1 MLIVSRSLLPLLA
14 LVGVAFSLGTGHVCA
29 RYAFTHDVSILTA
42 ATLRS
47 ACAVLILL
55 VLLRVRGIPVL
66 PLRGAATPTLLF
78 GVLIAVQTL
87 AVQLAV
93 KLMPVALA
101 ILLFYTYP
109 LFTGIASSLLGA
121 ERLSARLLAALGAA
135 FAGLALVLGVAPQA
149 VSAAGVAAA
158 LAASG
163 CFSAVLVL
171 TPKLAPTLAAPVRT
185 FLMMTTAAALFL
197 AAAAASGQ
205 FQWPADPA
213 GQSGLLGLTLFYAI
227 GITVL
232 FLVLPLLGPTQTA
245 VVLNLEPVAVAL
257 VAWGLLGE
265 ALSGVQLLGA
275 VVVVVAVIYFQV
287 AARRK

>member
-1 MLIVSRSLLPLLA
+1 MPASSRPLLPLLA

-29 RYAFTHDVSILTA
+29 RFAFTHGVGILTA

-47 ACAVLILL
+47 VCATLILFA
-55 VLLRVRGIPVL
+55 LLRVRGIPL
-66 PLRGAATPTLLF
+66 ARNRAGAKATILF
-78 GVLIAVQTL
+78 GFLIAAQTL

-121 ERLSARLLAALGAA
+121 ERLSARLLATLVAA
-135 FAGLALVLGVAPQA
+135 FGGLALVLGVAPTTVDA
-149 VSAAGVAAA
+149 LGVAAA
-158 LAASG
+158 LAASA
-163 CFSAVLVL
+163 CFSSVLVL

-185 FLMMTTAAALFL
+185 FLMMTTAATLL
-197 AAAAASGQ
+197 LGASAVSGH
-205 FQWPADPA
+205 FQWPDDAVGAA
-213 GQSGLLGLTLFYAI
+213 GLAGLTLFYAT
-227 GITVL
+227 GIVTL

-257 VAWGLLGE
+257 VAWAALGE
-265 ALSGVQLLGA
+265 ALTPVQMLGA
-275 VVVVVAVIYFQV
+275 AIVVTAVIYFQA